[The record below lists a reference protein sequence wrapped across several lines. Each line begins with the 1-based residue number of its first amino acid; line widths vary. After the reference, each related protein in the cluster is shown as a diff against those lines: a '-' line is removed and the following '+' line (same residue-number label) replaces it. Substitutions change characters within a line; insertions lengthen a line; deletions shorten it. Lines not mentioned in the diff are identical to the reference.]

1 MQLAKERAVRG
12 ATVPRRSDPLWQHL
26 ASPQH
31 LRCKTESTW
40 RQLHPAGEPRSVEG
54 TAESVHPEALT

>member
-31 LRCKTESTW
+31 LRCKTESIW